1 MPPDRSASKTKPF
14 KPQRPSTGST
24 SSRAKPAPAPSS
36 SRTTATTTT
45 ETPSS
50 RPNPD
55 DNDDENA
62 LAPDAPTETIPPALL
77 TTLLTEFFADER
89 TRISRGADKAVGK
102 YMETFVREAIA
113 RAAYERGGDGKGDG
127 FLEVEDLEKLAPQL
141 GGYLGRH
148 AASDMRSID
157 IDEVQHR
164 NISTGRLAVLRS
176 QPSQALMKEL
186 PYETTVEVKTLNSK
200 AHTEGTIVG
209 DTGKAERIRPRA
221 P

>member
-1 MPPDRSASKTKPF
+1 MRGGQGYDVAPRYLHPTPCHPTAP
-14 KPQRPSTGST
+14 PQRPNHSNPN
-24 SSRAKPAPAPSS
+24 APPPAAHPHAPEPAPASS
-36 SRTTATTTT
+36 ASRTTATTTT

-62 LAPDAPTETIPPALL
+62 LAREAPTEIIPPALL

-141 GGYLGRH
+141 
-148 AASDMRSID
+148 
-157 IDEVQHR
+157 
-164 NISTGRLAVLRS
+164 VL
-176 QPSQALMKEL
+176 
-186 PYETTVEVKTLNSK
+186 
-200 AHTEGTIVG
+200 
-209 DTGKAERIRPRA
+209 DF
-221 P
+221 

>member
-24 SSRAKPAPAPSS
+24 SSRAKPGPGPSS
-36 SRTTATTTT
+36 SRTTATT

-55 DNDDENA
+55 YDNDDDA
-62 LAPDAPTETIPPALL
+62 IAPDAPTETIPPALL
-77 TTLLTEFFADER
+77 STLLTEFFADER

-113 RAAYERGGDGKGDG
+113 RAAYERGGDGRGDG

-141 GGYLGRH
+141 
-148 AASDMRSID
+148 
-157 IDEVQHR
+157 
-164 NISTGRLAVLRS
+164 VL
-176 QPSQALMKEL
+176 
-186 PYETTVEVKTLNSK
+186 
-200 AHTEGTIVG
+200 
-209 DTGKAERIRPRA
+209 DF
-221 P
+221 

>member
-14 KPQRPSTGST
+14 KPQRPSAGST
-24 SSRAKPAPAPSS
+24 SSRAKPASAPSS
-36 SRTTATTTT
+36 SRTTTTST

-55 DNDDENA
+55 EDEDA
-62 LAPDAPTETIPPALL
+62 TAPDAPTETIPPALL

-113 RAAYERGGDGKGDG
+113 RAAYERGGEGRGDG

-141 GGYLGRH
+141 
-148 AASDMRSID
+148 
-157 IDEVQHR
+157 
-164 NISTGRLAVLRS
+164 VL
-176 QPSQALMKEL
+176 
-186 PYETTVEVKTLNSK
+186 
-200 AHTEGTIVG
+200 
-209 DTGKAERIRPRA
+209 DF
-221 P
+221 

>member
-14 KPQRPSTGST
+14 KPQRPSTGGT
-24 SSRAKPAPAPSS
+24 SKRAKPTPAPSS
-36 SRTTATTTT
+36 SRTTTTTNI

-55 DNDDENA
+55 ENEEDA
-62 LAPDAPTETIPPALL
+62 IVPDAPTETIPPALL

-113 RAAYERGGDGKGDG
+113 RAAFERGGEGRGDG

-141 GGYLGRH
+141 
-148 AASDMRSID
+148 
-157 IDEVQHR
+157 
-164 NISTGRLAVLRS
+164 VL
-176 QPSQALMKEL
+176 
-186 PYETTVEVKTLNSK
+186 
-200 AHTEGTIVG
+200 
-209 DTGKAERIRPRA
+209 DF
-221 P
+221 

>member
-36 SRTTATTTT
+36 SRTTATST

-55 DNDDENA
+55 DNDNDDA
-62 LAPDAPTETIPPALL
+62 IAPDAPTETIPPALL

-113 RAAYERGGDGKGDG
+113 RAAYERSGEGRGDG

-141 GGYLGRH
+141 
-148 AASDMRSID
+148 
-157 IDEVQHR
+157 
-164 NISTGRLAVLRS
+164 VL
-176 QPSQALMKEL
+176 
-186 PYETTVEVKTLNSK
+186 
-200 AHTEGTIVG
+200 
-209 DTGKAERIRPRA
+209 DF
-221 P
+221 